1 MNIFSFFKKEV
12 ETSKS
17 TTTTT
22 PITPKHIMIPVL
34 MQDGTVQDYP
44 QDFIIT
50 DKVNCVVCMG
60 KYYHTSLDCD
70 SLKWELK
77 NSDLKLKGMDVKEA
91 KKQGMIYCAD
101 CSSDLYHFKKGD
113 LQK

>member
-1 MNIFSFFKKEV
+1 MDSNIFDLIKEAND
-12 ETSKS
+12 
-17 TTTTT
+17 
-22 PITPKHIMIPVL
+22 IFIMHSCFCRSSS
-34 MQDGTVQDYP
+34 DCQDYP